1 MTDRW
6 LISRRSALRG
16 LGVTIAL
23 PLLEAMRPRP
33 ARGAAPQPPVRLA
46 FVYAPNGKHMPDW
59 TPKAEGAG
67 FELPVTLAPL
77 QAVKDDVLVL
87 SGLAQRKACGNGDG
101 PGDHAR
107 AMATFL
113 TGCQARKTGGA
124 DLRVGVS
131 VDQVAAARVGRHTR
145 FPSLEVGC
153 EGGRDGGGC
162 DHGYSCAYQTNL
174 SWRTASTPAAKEV
187 DPRLVFER
195 LFGGRVRGGADA
207 DRARRERGRRSVL
220 DFVAEDARHLQG
232 RLGAA
237 DRRKLDEYLTGV
249 RELEQRIERAQPVA
263 EVGQA
268 HMARPTGVPQ
278 NFQEHARLLGDLIA
292 LAFRAD
298 LTRVVTFVLGNDGS
312 NRSYSEVGVPDGHH
326 DLSHHGRDPAKYAKL
341 KAINRFHVVQ
351 FAYLLERL
359 KAAPEGGGTLLDA
372 CLVVYGSGISDGDR
386 HNHDDLPIL
395 LAGRGGGT
403 IHPGRHVRYPG
414 GTPLNNLYLSLLER
428 MGVPVPTFGDS
439 TGRLGALSS

>member
-1 MTDRW
+1 MIRHP
-6 LISRRSALRG
+6 ISRRAVLRG
-16 LGVTIAL
+16 LGVTVAL
-23 PLLEAMRPRP
+23 PWLEAMLPGM
-33 ARGAAPQPPVRLA
+33 RGATPKPPVRLA

-59 TPKAEGAG
+59 TPTAEGAA
-67 FELPVTLAPL
+67 FELSPTLEPL
-77 QAVKDDVLVL
+77 RGVKDDILVL
-87 SGLAQRKACGNGDG
+87 SGLTQRKAFGNGDG

-131 VDQVAAARVGRHTR
+131 VDQVAAAKIGHLTK

-174 SWRTASTPAAKEV
+174 SWRTDSTPAAKEV

-195 LFGGRVRGGADA
+195 LFDQPAGGDGNRR
-207 DRARRERGRRSVL
+207 DRDRKSVL
-220 DFVAEDARHLQG
+220 DFIAEDTRHLQD
-232 RLGAA
+232 RIGAG
-237 DRRKLDEYLTGV
+237 DRRRLDEYLAGV
-249 RELEQRIERAQPVA
+249 RELERRIERAQPVV

-268 HMARPTGVPQ
+268 RMARPTGVPQ
-278 NFQEHARLLGDLIA
+278 NYQDHARLLSDLVA

-312 NRSYSEVGVPDGHH
+312 NRSYREVGVPDGHH
-326 DLSHHGRDPAKYAKL
+326 DLSHHGGDPGKHAKL
-341 KAINRFHVVQ
+341 KVINRYHVGQ
-351 FAYLLERL
+351 FAYLLDRL
-359 KAAPEGGGTLLDA
+359 KGMPECDGTLLDN
-372 CLVVYGSGISDGDR
+372 CLIVYGSGISDGDR

-395 LAGRGGGT
+395 LAGRGGGVK
-403 IHPGRHVRYPG
+403 PGRHVRYAPG
-414 GTPLNNLYLSLLER
+414 SPLTNLYRSLLDR
-428 MGVPVPTFGDS
+428 IGAPVPAFGDS
-439 TGRLGALSS
+439 TEPLRELGAESAI